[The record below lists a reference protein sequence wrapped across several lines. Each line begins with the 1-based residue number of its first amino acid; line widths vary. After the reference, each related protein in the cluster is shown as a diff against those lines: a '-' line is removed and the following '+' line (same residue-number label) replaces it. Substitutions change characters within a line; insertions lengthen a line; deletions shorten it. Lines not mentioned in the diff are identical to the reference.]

1 MAGGTS
7 MEDDSER
14 LNRGASAHLLKPGR
28 PCECAPSKSCV
39 DAASLGPVQHN
50 SLPVRRVRV
59 FVHFILALLP
69 RLPVRQPRLHLHSLA
84 ASAPNRLGP
93 GPEIRRQYFPEAD
106 TLPIRRATK
115 TDGKG
120 EQRAILSLPA
130 RALYHHHSSLPA
142 ALARARNPSPHPHP
156 HLPGTRHP
164 RCSPSRRPLC
174 SRSHV

>member
-1 MAGGTS
+1 MG
-7 MEDDSER
+7 
-14 LNRGASAHLLKPGR
+14 
-28 PCECAPSKSCV
+28 APSKSCV

-59 FVHFILALLP
+59 FVHFFLALLP
-69 RLPVRQPRLHLHSLA
+69 RLSVRQPRPHLHPLA
-84 ASAPNRLGP
+84 ASASNRLGP
-93 GPEIRRQYFPEAD
+93 GLEIRGQHFPEAD

-120 EQRAILSLPA
+120 DQRAILSLPA
-130 RALYHHHSSLPA
+130 CVLCHHHSSLHA

-164 RCSPSRRPLC
+164 RCSPSRRPSC
-174 SRSHV
+174 SRSPA